1 MVIWYF
7 PDYPTTQHTFN
18 CVIRLAFHLCHYIII
33 ATRNKIPTRN
43 KNKTPHIAAGI
54 ELKANRKVEHKIPP
68 IYSSDERLSI
78 SIKG

>member
-1 MVIWYF
+1 MK
-7 PDYPTTQHTFN
+7 
-18 CVIRLAFHLCHYIII
+18 I
-33 ATRNKIPTRN
+33 ASRN

-54 ELKANRKVEHKIPP
+54 ELKANRKAEHKIPP

>member
-33 ATRNKIPTRN
+33 ATRNK
-43 KNKTPHIAAGI
+43 NKTPHIAAGI
-54 ELKANRKVEHKIPP
+54 ELKANRKAEHKISP